1 MDEMWAFLENAE
13 AEPDML
19 EDAVKSLTGLAKA
32 KSFSK
37 GMQGQLDALPLIK
50 WQILVEASRLV
61 LDPRWG
67 QIKELLKGN
76 EIRICEPTA
85 SSPNN

>member
-19 EDAVKSLTGLAKA
+19 EDAVKSLTGLAKS
-32 KSFSK
+32 KSFSN
-37 GMQGQLDALPLIK
+37 GRQGQLDALPLIK
-50 WQILVEASRLV
+50 WQIIVEASRLV

-67 QIKELLKGN
+67 QIKELLK
-76 EIRICEPTA
+76 RKD
-85 SSPNN
+85 

>member
-19 EDAVKSLTGLAKA
+19 EDAVKRLTGLAKS
-32 KSFSK
+32 KSFANDR
-37 GMQGQLDALPLIK
+37 QGQLEAIPMIK
-50 WQILVEASRLV
+50 WQIIVEASRLV

-67 QIKELLKGN
+67 QIKELFKRN
-76 EIRICEPTA
+76 EIGDTI
-85 SSPNN
+85 

>member
-1 MDEMWAFLENAE
+1 MNEMWAFLENAE

-19 EDAVKSLTGLAKA
+19 EDAVKSLTGLAKS

-37 GMQGQLDALPLIK
+37 DRQGQLDALPLIK
-50 WQILVEASRLV
+50 WQIIVEACRLV

-67 QIKELLKGN
+67 QIKELLK
-76 EIRICEPTA
+76 RKD
-85 SSPNN
+85 

>member
-1 MDEMWAFLENAE
+1 MEEMWEFLESAE

-19 EDAVKSLTGLAKA
+19 EDAVKKLTGLAKA

-37 GMQGQLDALPLIK
+37 DMQGQLDALPLIK
-50 WQILVEASRLV
+50 WQIIVEASRLV

-67 QIKELLKGN
+67 QIKELLK
-76 EIRICEPTA
+76 RKD
-85 SSPNN
+85 